1 MDRNYVLSIII
12 PVSGDPIESIITT
25 FSEVLTVEGQGDGGH
40 SEVEVLIVDSF
51 ERESMYAS
59 SCNTMREVRFVGVTS
74 AAASNRGMKLQA
86 GIDASSGAVI
96 LLHHPRSL
104 IDPAGLLW
112 LYKKAATVDYSNN
125 NNNNN
130 NNNINSWWGGFTHKF
145 DRVHWLLRFT
155 SWYSNRI
162 RPMLSRILYLDHC
175 IFFTHNALTQK
186 IPPVS
191 VFEDTEL
198 SKILRESCRDPP
210 VIAPY
215 LSVTSALRFTVN
227 GVFQQAMLNQWMK
240 LLYYCGLHHQVMN
253 ATYEKGLGLNG
264 SVDCEG
270 E

>member
-1 MDRNYVLSIII
+1 MKYTMEHNYALSIII
-12 PVSGDPIESIITT
+12 PVSGDPIESILAT
-25 FSEVLTVEGQGDGGH
+25 FSEVLTVEGQGDGFY

-59 SCNTMREVRFVGVTS
+59 SCNTGTEVRFVGVTS
-74 AAASNRGMKLQA
+74 AAASNRGMKLQT

-104 IDPAGLLW
+104 IDPAGLVW
-112 LYKKAATVDYSNN
+112 LYKKAATVD
-125 NNNNN
+125 

-175 IFFTHNALTQK
+175 IFFTHNALTRK

-215 LSVTSALRFTVN
+215 LSVTSAVRFAVN
-227 GVFQQAMLNQWMK
+227 GLFYQSMLNQWMK

-264 SVDCEG
+264 SVNE
-270 E
+270 